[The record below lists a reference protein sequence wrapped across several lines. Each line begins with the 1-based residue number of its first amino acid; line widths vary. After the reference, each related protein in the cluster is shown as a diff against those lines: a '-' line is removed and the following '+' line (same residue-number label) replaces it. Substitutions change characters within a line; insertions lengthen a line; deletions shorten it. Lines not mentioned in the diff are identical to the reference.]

1 MAETEKKDKLDRE
14 MDATLAG
21 RVAELH
27 AGDDESGDGRVNSKD
42 MKIQLDRI
50 EAQLELQDRQNRAL
64 LKGQRV
70 RLWLS
75 VGIALVLCAAV
86 VFLWQRVNQA
96 YADIRETSAQ
106 VNELAGRLQESLAEL
121 DNEELAAMMQNLPAI
136 SEKLSNVDVDALN
149 EVLTRMPALMDTIT
163 EIQDK
168 ITGLQDMMDGLREGF
183 GNFGSNI
190 GSGIGGL
197 FGLGGD

>member
-1 MAETEKKDKLDRE
+1 MAEEEKKDKLDKE
-14 MDATLAG
+14 MDEALAG

-50 EAQLELQDRQNRAL
+50 EAQLELQDKQNRAL

-70 RLWLS
+70 RLWVS
-75 VGIALVLCAAV
+75 VGIAAILCAAV
-86 VFLWQRVNQA
+86 VFLWMRVNQA
-96 YADIRETSAQ
+96 YADIHETSTQ

-136 SEKLSNVDVDALN
+136 SEKISSLDVDALN
-149 EVLTRMPALMDTIT
+149 EVLTRMPALMDSIT
-163 EIQDK
+163 EMQEK
-168 ITGLQDMMDGLREGF
+168 IAGLQSMMDGLS
-183 GNFGSNI
+183 NFGSSI

-197 FGLGGD
+197 FGLGGQ